1 MSYNG
6 STGKI
11 SAPVSVYDVMQA
23 LGVSNNDVGSLC
35 RSEQIRRWSKFKPVN
50 IGGTYG
56 GSTYINTIPLLNMT
70 TKKWDETLSFQWWR
84 DTNRKNNLSR
94 YGFLPI
100 VGTTIKAI
108 FDAYNQ
114 GDDWVYYVPEGGA
127 NYPFRLIDFNG
138 YYHYAPEP
146 AGIEVGN
153 WTQVLQ
159 GSWSFTFDLIRS
171 QDDALPVTQRDYI
184 IPEDILKTLWGIST
198 VYYGLAIVDAT
209 TPSNPTLVYAVTSA
223 TISGTGTTVG
233 TASLSYDHDYY
244 IIPFFANGTIN
255 GASLGGKT
263 IALVPNSSMGVMH
276 TAQSGQPE
284 DGNYI
289 LKAVF
294 TVTGRLVVNTA
305 ISTEW
310 STGIQYPAHTFR
322 DVTMYVCK
330 AGTVAPATGAPS
342 SSDVLYKQEYY
353 DIYIEA
359 NSRWDAAPWD
369 ARPTQDSVICFLYE
383 DGKKRVT
390 ANAVKPQPIEPPT
403 PTL

>member
-1 MSYNG
+1 MAYDG

-11 SAPVSVYDVMQA
+11 SAPVSIYDVMQA

-209 TPSNPTLVYAVTSA
+209 TPSNPTLMYAVTSA
-223 TISGTGTTVG
+223 TISGTGATVG

-244 IIPFFANGTIN
+244 IIPFFANGPIN

-276 TAQSGQPE
+276 TAQSGAQE
-284 DGNYI
+284 YGRYI
-289 LKAVF
+289 LKAQF

-305 ISTEW
+305 ISTE
-310 STGIQYPAHTFR
+310 TYAGVTYNAHTFQN
-322 DVTMYVCK
+322 VTMYVCLPS
-330 AGTVAPATGAPS
+330 TSAPATGAPAS
-342 SSDVLYKQEYY
+342 YLYKEEYGN
-353 DIYIEA
+353 IYIDA

-369 ARPTQDSVICFLYE
+369 ARPTQDSVTCYLYE

>member
-1 MSYNG
+1 MAYDG

-23 LGVSNNDVGSLC
+23 LGVRNNDVGSLC

-159 GSWSFTFDLIRS
+159 GSWSFTFDLMRC
-171 QDDALPVTQRDYI
+171 R
-184 IPEDILKTLWGIST
+184 
-198 VYYGLAIVDAT
+198 
-209 TPSNPTLVYAVTSA
+209 
-223 TISGTGTTVG
+223 
-233 TASLSYDHDYY
+233 
-244 IIPFFANGTIN
+244 
-255 GASLGGKT
+255 
-263 IALVPNSSMGVMH
+263 
-276 TAQSGQPE
+276 
-284 DGNYI
+284 
-289 LKAVF
+289 
-294 TVTGRLVVNTA
+294 
-305 ISTEW
+305 
-310 STGIQYPAHTFR
+310 
-322 DVTMYVCK
+322 
-330 AGTVAPATGAPS
+330 
-342 SSDVLYKQEYY
+342 
-353 DIYIEA
+353 
-359 NSRWDAAPWD
+359 
-369 ARPTQDSVICFLYE
+369 
-383 DGKKRVT
+383 
-390 ANAVKPQPIEPPT
+390 
-403 PTL
+403 